1 MDLGGVAT
9 LTGMLSFIVKLMSFF
24 KYLSAKKWREVVTQL
39 IVWGAGLAAVWI
51 FGMSKFTRGITV
63 GDGGIT
69 IGSLDAGAKI
79 ILGLTIASVG
89 SFAYDFKKA
98 LDGTDSA
105 GEPPLG
111 G

>member
-9 LTGMLSFIVKLMSFF
+9 LTGMLTFIVKLVSFF
-24 KYLSAKKWREVVTQL
+24 KYLSAKKWREVITQA
-39 IVWGAGLAAVWI
+39 IVWGSGLAAVWI
-51 FGMSKFTRGITV
+51 FSLSKFTKSITI
-63 GDGGIT
+63 GDGGVT
-69 IGSLDAGAKI
+69 IGHLDTGAKI
-79 ILGLTIASVG
+79 LLGLTIASVG

-98 LDGTDSA
+98 LDGSDSA